1 MKEKKQISNSI
12 EPLHCVRLVWCHF
25 FAHFIDCVLCF
36 EIQSLLFK
44 TIFFVG
50 YFCEREIAK
59 SNIWYFDF
67 NEMPFRT
74 DPLKLERCRN
84 VSALIWF
91 CDLGLKKQPW
101 IAERRINCMSIYFL
115 RIFFTFNK
123 YCKDNCVSDSHEKT
137 LNTCI

>member
-84 VSALIWF
+84 RPMFPRLFGSVTLASRNNLQNKLYVHILF
-91 CDLGLKKQPW
+91 K
-101 IAERRINCMSIYFL
+101 N
-115 RIFFTFNK
+115 FFTFNK